1 MNQKYVCFNCHTEFF
16 IDDLVDNFDGI
27 CDECG
32 CPLKKVEGDTFK
44 YSSIIADNKYQKDL
58 QIMIHGVKTWGV
70 DKIWHNIE
78 KVKDVRNRVKERGLF
93 FKALEI
99 LHQKFELWED

>member
-1 MNQKYVCFNCHTEFF
+1 MNEKYICPQCHTEYT
-16 IDDLVDNFDGI
+16 IKYLDDNFDGV
-27 CDECG
+27 CDDCL

-58 QIMIHGVKTWGV
+58 QIMIQGVKIWGV
-70 DKIWHNIE
+70 DKIFHNIE

-99 LHQKFELWED
+99 LHQKFELWE